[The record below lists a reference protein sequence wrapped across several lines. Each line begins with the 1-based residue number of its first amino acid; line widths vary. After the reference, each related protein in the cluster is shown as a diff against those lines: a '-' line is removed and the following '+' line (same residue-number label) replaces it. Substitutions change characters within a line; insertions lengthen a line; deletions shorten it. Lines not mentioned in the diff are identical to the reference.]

1 MRKVKKREATTYYEN
16 DFVKN
21 VFESRMKNL
30 LKKHETIEDH
40 SLFVFIRE
48 DDANE
53 MIRLIEIR
61 S

>member
-1 MRKVKKREATTYYEN
+1 MRKVKKREATIYYEN

-21 VFESRMKNL
+21 VFKSRIKNL

-53 MIRLIEIR
+53 MIRIIEIR